1 MLITNLRMQ
10 VSLNIPES
18 QINKICEVFDC
29 KPTDLTK
36 VMESMIL
43 DWLTEKTDYGS
54 RQLTIFKD

>member
-1 MLITNLRMQ
+1 MQ